1 VHTREK
7 PLGSD
12 VDLAELAKTTE
23 GMVGS
28 QIASICRNAALMAVK
43 EMIHLPEKESSSKLL
58 IRSTHFKEAI
68 RSLRTSMGD
77 A

>member
-1 VHTREK
+1 
-7 PLGSD
+7 
-12 VDLAELAKTTE
+12 
-23 GMVGS
+23 MMGS

-43 EMIHLPEKESSSKLL
+43 EMIHLPEKKSASRLL

-68 RSLRTSMGD
+68 RSVRTSEGN

>member
-1 VHTREK
+1 
-7 PLGSD
+7 LADD
-12 VDLAELAKTTE
+12 VDLVELAKTTE

-43 EMIHLPEKESSSKLL
+43 EMIHLPEKKSSSRLL

-68 RSLRTSMGD
+68 QSIRTSEGN